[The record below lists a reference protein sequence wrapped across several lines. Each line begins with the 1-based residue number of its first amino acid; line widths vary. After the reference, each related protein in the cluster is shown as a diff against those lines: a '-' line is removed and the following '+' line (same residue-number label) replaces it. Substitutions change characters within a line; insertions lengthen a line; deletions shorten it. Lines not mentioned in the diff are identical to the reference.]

1 MIHAGH
7 RAAETYSA
15 QANVM
20 ATDAVWGAMG
30 DAFEGSDGPLAR
42 RLMAALEAG
51 EAAGGDVRG
60 RQSAAI
66 LVVPAA
72 GESGLTV
79 TDLRVDD
86 APEPL
91 DELRRLLD
99 LGDAYELAERG
110 DEALSEG
117 RHADAATA
125 FADAAAAA
133 PDRIE
138 MVFWAGLG
146 QAAGGEV
153 DGGRGAGGAG
163 DRDGRRLAGPALAP
177 RRGARPGRHRGA
189 RGARHRARPVS
200 RPATSPAYG
209 DLDPELLAGH
219 DEAFGPD
226 GEPRAAYESL
236 FAQLSGRDLDELAA
250 AAGRAA
256 AGRGIDFGAGTD
268 RLHVDALPRLVGA
281 EEWASLRAGLGQRAR
296 ALNEFIADVYGERRI
311 VAAGIVPSSVVE
323 SADHFE
329 PDLAGTHPDAAL
341 APVVGFDLVRDA
353 DGVLR
358 VLEDNLRTPSGL
370 AYSLA
375 IREALDEL
383 GLVAPAERA
392 EPALALERLAAVL
405 GEGGGRAVMLSDGPG
420 NSAWFEHRELA
431 RALDIEIFGPGD
443 LTARGDRVLGG
454 GKEVATV
461 YRRTD
466 EDRLRDDRGEL
477 TWVGELLARRCA
489 PAACGW
495 STASGRGSPTTSS
508 CTPTSRR

>member
-1 MIHAGH
+1 M
-7 RAAETYSA
+7 
-15 QANVM
+15 
-20 ATDAVWGAMG
+20 
-30 DAFEGSDGPLAR
+30 
-42 RLMAALEAG
+42 
-51 EAAGGDVRG
+51 
-60 RQSAAI
+60 
-66 LVVPAA
+66 
-72 GESGLTV
+72 
-79 TDLRVDD
+79 
-86 APEPL
+86 
-91 DELRRLLD
+91 
-99 LGDAYELAERG
+99 
-110 DEALSEG
+110 
-117 RHADAATA
+117 
-125 FADAAAAA
+125 
-133 PDRIE
+133 
-138 MVFWAGLG
+138 
-146 QAAGGEV
+146 
-153 DGGRGAGGAG
+153 
-163 DRDGRRLAGPALAP
+163 
-177 RRGARPGRHRGA
+177 
-189 RGARHRARPVS
+189 S

-226 GEPRAAYESL
+226 GAPRPAYEPL

-392 EPALALERLAAVL
+392 EPALALDRLAAVL

-420 NSAWFEHRELA
+420 NSAWFEHHELA
-431 RALDIEIFGPGD
+431 RALDIEICGPGD
-443 LTARGDRVLGG
+443 LTAQGDRVLGG
-454 GKEVATV
+454 GTEVATV

-477 TWVGELLARRCA
+477 TWVGELLGTALRAGGVRVVNGFGTGVADDKLVHAYVEAMIRFYLDEVPLLASVTTHDLTDDDVRAAVLGRLEDMVIKPRAGLGGHGVVVFGHANAEDRERIAAEIDAR
-489 PAACGW
+489 PAELIAQERIHL
-495 STASGRGSPTTSS
+495 STHPTICRGELEPRHVDLRVFAVGGEAVPAMLTRMALDRGALVVNSS
-508 CTPTSRR
+508 QDGGLKDTWLLG

>member
-1 MIHAGH
+1 M
-7 RAAETYSA
+7 
-15 QANVM
+15 
-20 ATDAVWGAMG
+20 
-30 DAFEGSDGPLAR
+30 
-42 RLMAALEAG
+42 
-51 EAAGGDVRG
+51 
-60 RQSAAI
+60 
-66 LVVPAA
+66 
-72 GESGLTV
+72 
-79 TDLRVDD
+79 
-86 APEPL
+86 
-91 DELRRLLD
+91 
-99 LGDAYELAERG
+99 
-110 DEALSEG
+110 
-117 RHADAATA
+117 
-125 FADAAAAA
+125 
-133 PDRIE
+133 
-138 MVFWAGLG
+138 
-146 QAAGGEV
+146 
-153 DGGRGAGGAG
+153 
-163 DRDGRRLAGPALAP
+163 
-177 RRGARPGRHRGA
+177 
-189 RGARHRARPVS
+189 S
-200 RPATSPAYG
+200 RPATTPAYG

-250 AAGRAA
+250 AARRAA

-311 VAAGIVPSSVVE
+311 VAAGIVPSNVVE

-329 PDLAGTHPDAAL
+329 PDLAGTHPDAGL

-431 RALDIEIFGPGD
+431 RALDVEIFGPGD

-477 TWVGELLARRCA
+477 TWVGELLGTALRAGGVRVVNGFGTGVADDKLVHAYVEAMIRFYLREEPLLASVTTHDLTDRRCPGGGARAARGHGHQAARRPRGTRGGGLRPRERRA
-489 PAACGW
+489 TGSGSRPRSRPGR
-495 STASGRGSPTTSS
+495 AS
-508 CTPTSRR
+508 